1 MSQGLI
7 GNLIILIW
15 ASSDPGDDQ
24 CADRLTAGLPKR
36 SCRLIQRCAG
46 GQYIIDQQYMAVPD
60 SCLTTVIEL
69 KRMGEI
75 LFALG
80 LVETGL
86 AGCCLVTMQQVWG
99 KQTAIMCRRQAAC
112 QLRRL
117 IVTAVEISPPV
128 QRNRYNQ
135 TVRCYQFLVEPA
147 EHGCKNGCQR
157 QPVAMFEFQNDRP

>member
-15 ASSDPGDDQ
+15 ASPDPGDDQ
-24 CADRLTAGLPKR
+24 CADGLTAGSPKR

-46 GQYIIDQQYMAVPD
+46 GQHIIDQQYMAVPD
-60 SCLTTVIEL
+60 SYLTIVIEL
-69 KRMGEI
+69 KRIGEI

-99 KQTAIMCRRQAAC
+99 KQTATM
-112 QLRRL
+112 
-117 IVTAVEISPPV
+117 
-128 QRNRYNQ
+128 
-135 TVRCYQFLVEPA
+135 
-147 EHGCKNGCQR
+147 CQR
-157 QPVAMFEFQNDRP
+157 QPVAKFESQNDRP

>member
-7 GNLIILIW
+7 SNFIILIW

-24 CADRLTAGLPKR
+24 CADGLTAGLPNC

-46 GQYIIDQQYMAVPD
+46 GQHIIDQQNMAVPD

-69 KRMGEI
+69 KRIGEI

-86 AGCCLVTMQQVWG
+86 AGCCLLTMQQVWG
-99 KQTAIMCRRQAAC
+99 KQTAIMC
-112 QLRRL
+112 
-117 IVTAVEISPPV
+117 
-128 QRNRYNQ
+128 
-135 TVRCYQFLVEPA
+135 
-147 EHGCKNGCQR
+147 QR
-157 QPVAMFEFQNDRP
+157 QPVAMFESQNDRP

>member
-24 CADRLTAGLPKR
+24 CADGLTAGLPNR
-36 SCRLIQRCAG
+36 SCRLIQRRAG
-46 GQYIIDQQYMAVPD
+46 GQYIIDQQYMAAPY

-117 IVTAVEISPPV
+117 IVTAVEISPSV
-128 QRNRYNQ
+128 QRNHYNQ
-135 TVRCYQFLVEPA
+135 TVRCFQFLVEPA
-147 EHGCKNGCQR
+147 EHECKNGCQR
-157 QPVAMFEFQNDRP
+157 QPVAMFESQNDRP